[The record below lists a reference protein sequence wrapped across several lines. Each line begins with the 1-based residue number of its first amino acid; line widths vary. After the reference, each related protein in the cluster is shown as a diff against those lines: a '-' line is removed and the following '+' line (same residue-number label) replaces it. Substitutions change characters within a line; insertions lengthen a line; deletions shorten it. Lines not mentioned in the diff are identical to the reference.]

1 MHKSY
6 GTTLDS
12 FFVVLEMDLWY
23 LRKNIATEV
32 SLCLENFIYIFSHS
46 CLLCM
51 TCWSKVYLC
60 ITCFGATHGGSLLWD
75 HNCLVPV
82 FLFLLTRS
90 YLFGLVMRFYPVTVQ
105 RYLYMS
111 HTRIN
116 IVESSVVIL
125 LLSHELLV
133 NCRIVDSYISLVRG
147 NRLHVWVF
155 LFVDSLYWFD
165 PFSVYIWEFVLNND
179 HAKNHVDQMP
189 FDVIDIFQ

>member
-1 MHKSY
+1 MHLVKSWMNVSCAN
-6 GTTLDS
+6 TTLLACSICTNKCTDTS
-12 FFVVLEMDLWY
+12 CTSHTGPLWTLSLWY
-23 LRKNIATEV
+23 LRWIFDTWEENIATEV

-116 IVESSVVIL
+116 IVES
-125 LLSHELLV
+125 
-133 NCRIVDSYISLVRG
+133 
-147 NRLHVWVF
+147 
-155 LFVDSLYWFD
+155 
-165 PFSVYIWEFVLNND
+165 
-179 HAKNHVDQMP
+179 
-189 FDVIDIFQ
+189 FQ